1 MICDKI
7 RTLRDT
13 CGLSQSAL
21 AKKIGVTRS
30 AVNAWEMGLSIPT
43 AQYIV
48 AMAQLFHISTDYL
61 LGLQNSQAIY
71 LDGLTEQE
79 KQEGILYKAESE
91 AEDIA
96 VIINYS
102 VIGNG
107 TEEDLLTNEEVAE
120 NFQRAGYR
128 EVKQVVINGITSV
141 TCSIPDEDISLTAFL
156 NEEGNRL
163 YMVMINTD
171 EETSM
176 HYIEP
181 ILHSVKKV

>member
-43 AQYIV
+43 A
-48 AMAQLFHISTDYL
+48 YL

-79 KQEGILYKAESE
+79 KQLLYAM
-91 AEDIA
+91 
-96 VIINYS
+96 Y
-102 VIGNG
+102 GYF
-107 TEEDLLTNEEVAE
+107 TERD
-120 NFQRAGYR
+120 
-128 EVKQVVINGITSV
+128 
-141 TCSIPDEDISLTAFL
+141 TA
-156 NEEGNRL
+156 
-163 YMVMINTD
+163 
-171 EETSM
+171 
-176 HYIEP
+176 P
-181 ILHSVKKV
+181 